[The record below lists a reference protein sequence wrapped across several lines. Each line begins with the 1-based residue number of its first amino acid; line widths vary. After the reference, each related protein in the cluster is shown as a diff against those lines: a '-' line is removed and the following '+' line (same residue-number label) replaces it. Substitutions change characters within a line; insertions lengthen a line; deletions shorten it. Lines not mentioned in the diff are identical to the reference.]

1 MHRQHPRLESTLYFF
16 FFGFF
21 FFTPPAL
28 GTCVGIELD
37 AWAGNGLVRSCSEVG
52 SSSGAACSPGSSF
65 GLWFCIFC
73 MRDRFRDSNRLRK
86 IEELVL
92 NLMHYNG
99 TVSVILQQSTIRTTH
114 CRIIGNFEHQFAL
127 RRFPFY
133 AIAGLSNE
141 ALNDRQDHKAKKTHI
156 IWRFRV

>member
-1 MHRQHPRLESTLYFF
+1 M
-16 FFGFF
+16 
-21 FFTPPAL
+21 
-28 GTCVGIELD
+28 
-37 AWAGNGLVRSCSEVG
+37 G

-73 MRDRFRDSNRLRK
+73 IRDRFRDSNRLRK

-114 CRIIGNFEHQFAL
+114 CGIIGNFEHQFAL

-133 AIAGLSNE
+133 AIAGLSNK
-141 ALNDRQDHKAKKTHI
+141 ALNDRQDHKGKKTHI
-156 IWRFRV
+156 IRRFRV